1 MPKSSLSL
9 EKITT
14 KPFLQL
20 RPKGI
25 LKKPR
30 YEPSV
35 ESNKSTSESNKSTSE
50 SNKSTSESNKSTSE
64 SNESTSESTSDSR
77 KSVSVHGGL
86 NKRSKKRSRRRISKR
101 R

>member
-1 MPKSSLSL
+1 
-9 EKITT
+9 
-14 KPFLQL
+14 
-20 RPKGI
+20 
-25 LKKPR
+25 
-30 YEPSV
+30 
-35 ESNKSTSESNKSTSE
+35 
-50 SNKSTSESNKSTSE
+50 NKSTSESNKSTSE